1 MAISFNSVMQKEKIA
16 LIMLVIVIVAA
27 LSVFVL
33 AVNTDYLNTLFQEQ
47 KAINYGDY
55 ADVNYIGHY
64 ASNGTIFGSS
74 YKYPGNKSGATP
86 IKIFIT
92 LNESATPGANF
103 STYSSTVNNEY
114 VKGFIENLK
123 DMKQGQT
130 KTTSA
135 IPPENAYGVSPK
147 VGDLI
152 NLTILAGKDY
162 RIRIIAIEKNVSMP
176 AMFVQYFGSGNT
188 DMYKIREESHYI
200 GESVDTYYDA
210 SFSPLWKNATV
221 VTKINATQ
229 LWKYTTP
236 DPNHLTNL
244 TWVDTSADSNP
255 DTAFT
260 TIYPT
265 NESSITSLNNST
277 FVVTHNVKI
286 NDSIKYYNTTYQ
298 SGVDFIISD
307 IAAQNITAYYNTS
320 SGNQTTNITRVFPR
334 TIVYPRNT
342 TQNITQPYPKEYIAY
357 ALSILR
363 TYDHRVALSLGAL
376 ADKSVY
382 FDITVVKV
390 YKVS

>member
-33 AVNTDYLNTLFQEQ
+33 AVNTDILDTLFQEE
-47 KAINYGDY
+47 KIIASGDY

-74 YKYPGNKSGATP
+74 YRYPTNKSGATP
-86 IKIFIT
+86 LKIFVT
-92 LNESATPGANF
+92 LNESATPETNF
-103 STYSSTVNNEY
+103 SAYSSTINDEY
-114 VKGFIENLK
+114 VKGFIQNLI

-130 KTTSA
+130 KTTA
-135 IPPENAYGVSPK
+135 VIPATDAYGVSPK
-147 VGDLI
+147 VGDVI
-152 NLTILAGKDY
+152 NLTILAGRDY
-162 RIRIIAIEKNVSMP
+162 RISIVTIEKNVSMP
-176 AMFVQYFGSGNT
+176 AMFEQYFGSGNT

-200 GESVDTYYDA
+200 GESIDTYYDA
-210 SFSPLWKNATV
+210 SFNPLWANATV
-221 VTKINATQ
+221 VTKINETQ

-236 DPNHLTNL
+236 DPNLLTNL
-244 TWVDTSADSNP
+244 TWVDTSSDSNP

-286 NDSIKYYNTTYQ
+286 NDTIRYYNTTYQ
-298 SGVDFIISD
+298 SGVDFIISH
-307 IAAQNITAYYNTS
+307 ITAQNITAYYNTS
-320 SGNQTTNITRVFPR
+320 SGNQTTNITQVFPR

-363 TYDHRVALSLGAL
+363 TYDHRVTLSLGSL
-376 ADKSVY
+376 ADQAVY

-390 YKVS
+390 YKAS

>member
-16 LIMLVIVIVAA
+16 LVMLVIVIIAA
-27 LSVFVL
+27 LSVFVV
-33 AVNTDYLNTLFQEQ
+33 AVNTNYLDTLFQGE
-47 KAINYGDY
+47 KIITYGDY

-74 YKYPGNKSGATP
+74 YKYPGNKSGATAL
-86 IKIFIT
+86 KIFVT
-92 LNESATPGANF
+92 LNESASPGANF
-103 STYSSTVNNEY
+103 SAYTSTINDEY

-130 KTTSA
+130 KTTSV

-147 VGDLI
+147 AGDVI

-162 RIRIIAIEKNVSMP
+162 RISIVSVERNVTMP
-176 AMFVQYFGSGNT
+176 AMFVQYFGSSNT
-188 DMYKIREESHYI
+188 DMYTIREESHHI
-200 GESVDTYYDA
+200 GEYIDTYYDA
-210 SFSPLWKNATV
+210 SFNPLWNNATV
-221 VTKINATQ
+221 VTRLNATQ

-236 DPNHLTNL
+236 DPNLLTNL
-244 TWVDTSADSNP
+244 TWVDTSTDSNP

-265 NESSITSLNNST
+265 NGSSITSLNNST

-286 NDSIKYYNTTYQ
+286 HDTVRYYNTTYQ
-298 SGVDFIISD
+298 SGADFIISD
-307 IAAQNITAYYNTS
+307 ITAQNITAYYNTS
-320 SGNQTTNITRVFPR
+320 SDNQTTKIIRVFPR
-334 TIVYPRNT
+334 TIAYPRNT

-363 TYDHRVALSLGAL
+363 TYDHRVTLSLGPL
-376 ADKSVY
+376 ADQTVY

-390 YKVS
+390 YKAS